1 MKKFGRTDAKPAE
14 QAVYNTFTQKKA
26 EILSELMAQLQ
37 NENAPAYKD
46 LSKEMKAYM
55 DYICDTLLKQTTGI
69 LMSDKIEAEDETQI
83 AWATQETISL
93 NRYLNYAISK
103 KLDRYLKVGRQRLFE
118 F

>member
-46 LSKEMKAYM
+46 LSKRNESLYGLYM
-55 DYICDTLLKQTTGI
+55 RYSSKN
-69 LMSDKIEAEDETQI
+69 KR
-83 AWATQETISL
+83 QES
-93 NRYLNYAISK
+93 
-103 KLDRYLKVGRQRLFE
+103 
-118 F
+118 